1 MRVVIDTNVL
11 VSALISS
18 KGNPAIIYDACK
30 SGKFTLL
37 SCAQLMEEL
46 RATLRKPKVSALIR
60 PYEAGR
66 LVNQLS
72 RLTEDVGRLPTVK
85 RSPDPEDDF
94 LLAMCEAGRADYLVT
109 GDKKGLLALRRHQGT
124 RIFSPKQFAALWT

>member
-18 KGNPAIIYDACK
+18 NGYPAIIYDAYK

-37 SCAQLMEEL
+37 SCPQPMEEL

-60 PYEAGR
+60 PFEARG

-94 LLAMCEAGRADYLVT
+94 LLAMCEAGRADWLVT

-124 RIFSPKQFAALWT
+124 RILSPKQFAAIWT